1 MNFAVIGL
9 GTFGRA
15 VAEALG
21 GAGAEVIGIDT
32 SEDIVESIKDDVSQ
46 ALRLDSTDERAMR
59 AAGLEEVDVA
69 VVAHGEN
76 IEVSILTTVILRR
89 LGVPRIVARSVSGL
103 HAEVLGEVGADQV
116 VSVERQQGRQLAE
129 ALLHPAMGDR
139 IPLAPDMALAEITP
153 PAEFIG
159 QSLRQLDSRRRY
171 GVNIVAVRRRTE
183 EIGEGGDLRLQEVV
197 DNMPDPDLPLESND
211 RLLAVGADA
220 ALAAFSEARLPEKP
234 R

>member
-9 GTFGRA
+9 GAFGRA

-21 GAGAEVIGIDT
+21 AAGAEVIGID
-32 SEDIVESIKDDVSQ
+32 SNEEVIESIKNDVSH
-46 ALRLDSTDERAMR
+46 ALRLDSTQESAMR

-89 LGVPRIVARSVSGL
+89 LGVPRIVARSVSDL
-103 HAEVLGEVGADQV
+103 HAEILGEVGADQV

-129 ALLHPAMGDR
+129 ALLHPAISER
-139 IPLAPDMALAEITP
+139 IPLAPGMALAEVTP

-159 QSLRQLDSRRRY
+159 KSLRQLDARRRF

-183 EIGEGGDLRLQEVV
+183 EIGEGGDLRTLEIV
-197 DNMPDPDLPLESND
+197 DNMPDPELPLDRND
-211 RLLAVGADA
+211 RLLAVGSDA
-220 ALAAFSEARLPEKP
+220 ALVAFSEARPLEKKA
-234 R
+234 

>member
-21 GAGAEVIGIDT
+21 SAGAEVIGIDT
-32 SEDIVESIKDDVSQ
+32 SEEIVESIKDDVSQ

-76 IEVSILTTVILRR
+76 LEVSILTTVILRR

-116 VSVERQQGRQLAE
+116 VSVERQQGKQLAE
-129 ALLHPAMGDR
+129 ALLHPALGER
-139 IPLAPDMALAEITP
+139 VPLAPDMTLAEITP

-159 QSLRQLDSRRRY
+159 KSLRDLDARRQY

-183 EIGEGGDLRLQEVV
+183 EIGEGGDLRTQETV
-197 DNMPDPDLPLESND
+197 DNMPDPDLPLDRDD
-211 RLLAVGADA
+211 RLLAVGSDES
-220 ALAAFSEARLPEKP
+220 LAAFSEARSPEKTS
-234 R
+234 